1 MLVLLIVITCILVSL
16 NVVEVICLIISLIS
30 KEAYCSYYQQ
40 PVVMLKISQPTNV
53 LVVSPLNRMVLG

>member
-30 KEAYCSYYQQ
+30 KETSELALTST
-40 PVVMLKISQPTNV
+40 VVMVENHNQF
-53 LVVSPLNRMVLG
+53 